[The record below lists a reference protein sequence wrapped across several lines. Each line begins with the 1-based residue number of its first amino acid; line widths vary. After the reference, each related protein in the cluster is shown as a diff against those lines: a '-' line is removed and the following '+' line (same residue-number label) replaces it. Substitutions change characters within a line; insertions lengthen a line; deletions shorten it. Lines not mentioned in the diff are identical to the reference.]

1 MKTTLAKR
9 RKFFDEKREVIS
21 SQEVRFSCPCCGYP
35 TISERGHYD
44 ICQICNWEDDGR
56 DDSNADDT
64 GGPNHHYSLREARIN
79 FEKYLVMYP
88 PEKDTR
94 IGGADSENV
103 LKLKRKLIETFD
115 KMLERPSS
123 EELTNLWL
131 EVKKIKKAL
140 RRDLINRIRKYED
153 KIMADRK
160 IINSKS

>member
-1 MKTTLAKR
+1 
-9 RKFFDEKREVIS
+9 
-21 SQEVRFSCPCCGYP
+21 
-35 TISERGHYD
+35 
-44 ICQICNWEDDGR
+44 
-56 DDSNADDT
+56 
-64 GGPNHHYSLREARIN
+64 
-79 FEKYLVMYP
+79 MYP